1 MLCLGGGLYCVL
13 KTPKTVPP
21 LGQTTEITERWMRTD
36 GGNPESN
43 SGNHCGLWSF
53 GTNLSVAFG
62 EASKISKLGF
72 HMVPVR
78 ECSSRLF
85 TMYRNLLNLFEAYDS
100 NVRIANGLSW
110 PAANHMIST

>member
-1 MLCLGGGLYCVL
+1 MLCLGAGLYCVL

-21 LGQTTEITERWMRTD
+21 LGQTTEKWIRTD
-36 GGNPESN
+36 G
-43 SGNHCGLWSF
+43 GNHCGLWSF
-53 GTNLSVAFG
+53 GTDLSVTLG

-85 TMYRNLLNLFEAYDS
+85 PVYQNLLNLFEAYDS